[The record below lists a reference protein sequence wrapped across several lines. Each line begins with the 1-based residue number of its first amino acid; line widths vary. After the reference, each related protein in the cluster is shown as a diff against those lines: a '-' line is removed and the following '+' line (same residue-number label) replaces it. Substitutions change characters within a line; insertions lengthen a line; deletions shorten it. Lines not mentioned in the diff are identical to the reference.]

1 MIMKNLQDY
10 INYECVN
17 EETLLDIEQVI
28 SSSDEK
34 LLKTKEDELFN
45 KYPLEGMPG
54 HDAYGRKLSPGDWV
68 VCVPPG
74 SASEKRMQFGIVT
87 KCSAKRTTISIPGKY
102 GTYQYHVNHMM
113 SNTPKPQ
120 YRGISVSSEYIF
132 KIMDKNEFI
141 HTL

>member
-1 MIMKNLQDY
+1 MKNLQDY
-10 INYECVN
+10 INYDEYVN
-17 EETLLDIEQVI
+17 EESLLDIEQVI

-34 LLKTKEDELFN
+34 LLKSKETELFS

-54 HDAYGRKLSPGDWV
+54 CDAYGRKLSPGDWV

-74 SASEKRMQFGIVT
+74 SASEKKMQFGIVT

-102 GTYQYHVNHMM
+102 GTYQYHVNHMLR
-113 SNTPKPQ
+113 NNPKPQ